1 MTLLVASRVFTWLD
15 LPAAAAYVDVTP
27 AELRRA
33 VEGHQLP
40 LLTDARG
47 ETMLRSTDLD
57 LWSLWALGRP
67 TPSAR
72 DAELAGVSS

>member
-1 MTLLVASRVFTWLD
+1 MTLLLASRAITWFD
-15 LPAAAAYVDVTP
+15 LRAAATYVDVTP

-33 VEGHQLP
+33 VENHQFP
-40 LLTDARG
+40 VLTDARG

-67 TPSAR
+67 TAAAR
-72 DAELAGVSS
+72 AVELAGVVG